1 MGMPK
6 RRAEKGEAMRL
17 AQEIL
22 SGEQGEQY
30 ITAVNEIAKALGKEP
45 REIFQS
51 LLSIGLKAYNWGSMT
66 IPDLIVCVDVLAY
79 LDDKFFK
86 RIYVESPIDSVIR
99 QADRFSEATRKI
111 LEGYSRGI
119 VIPTAKKV
127 EGKEEE
133 GAEAKEEKPKQPQP
147 GGFLDKLVD
156 NVVAYLSEELGA
168 RVSKD
173 IVDTVEPP
181 LKEALINMI
190 KEGKVKIEI
199 TGGELLKGR
208 EEVAGEAE

>member
-1 MGMPK
+1 MPRK
-6 RRAEKGEAMRL
+6 KAEKGEVMKL
-17 AQEIL
+17 TEEVL
-22 SGEQGEQY
+22 GGEQGEQY
-30 ITAVNEIAKALGKEP
+30 LTAINELAKALGKEP
-45 REIFQS
+45 REVFQS

-119 VIPTAKKV
+119 VIPTTKKI

-133 GAEAKEEKPKQPQP
+133 GAEAKEESKKQPQQ
-147 GGFLDKLVD
+147 GGVLERIVD
-156 NVVAYLSEELGA
+156 NVVSYISEELGA
-168 RVSKD
+168 RLSKD

-181 LKEALINMI
+181 LKEAFINMI
-190 KEGKVKIEI
+190 KEGKVRIEI
-199 TGGELLKGR
+199 LGGDLLKGK
-208 EEVAGEAE
+208 EEVAEEAG

>member
-1 MGMPK
+1 MP
-6 RRAEKGEAMRL
+6 RRKAEKSEALRVAEEVLGGEA
-17 AQEIL
+17 
-22 SGEQGEQY
+22 GEQY
-30 ITAVNEIAKALGKEP
+30 LTAVNEIAKALGKEP
-45 REIFQS
+45 REVFQS
-51 LLSIGLKAYNWGSMT
+51 LLNIGLKAYNWGSMT
-66 IPDLIVCVDVLAY
+66 IPDLIICVDVLAY

-119 VIPTAKKV
+119 VIPTTKKV
-127 EGKEEE
+127 EGKEGEGE
-133 GAEAKEEKPKQPQP
+133 GAREEKPKQPQQQ
-147 GGFLDKLVD
+147 GVLDKIVD
-156 NVVAYLSEELGA
+156 NVVSYISDELGA
-168 RVSKD
+168 RLSKD
-173 IVDTVEPP
+173 IVDAVEPP

-199 TGGELLKGR
+199 TGGELLKGK